1 MNETTRTIPRIRL
14 VARIAAVL
22 CLLGA
27 VALLPV
33 MAYAA
38 VVTTPNPTLPATA
51 ANDKVVTLSATDSA
65 SPGTSTTTFFKIDA
79 GAYSTYAAGS
89 GTVPNVPIFATL
101 GAHTL
106 SFYSVDG
113 NGTEAVNTGTVTIT
127 DSLAP
132 LTWAV
137 STGSWPNFDGSASF
151 NLASTDNSF
160 DYASGY
166 GVTAIG
172 SGVANTFYSL
182 NGGSWTSG
190 TAISSSVLGTNT
202 VQFYSVDAA
211 ANKEATESATFWV
224 KDNTPPVSSSDALA
238 AYTGSATIHLSATG
252 NAGGKIYY
260 ELDGT
265 AGDAWN
271 VYSAP
276 IVVTA
281 AGSHTLTFYAVDAN
295 GVNEAPHAATFTV
308 LGADVTAPVTSYSG
322 PGTGAVLVHGTVA
335 NIVLTAVD
343 GGSGVAGLHYTVDGV
358 ANVQNGV
365 RAANL
370 FGAPNLG
377 VPGSG
382 HPGGTAAAITSGN
395 LSCVA
400 AGCHPTLAMPT
411 AGAIDHTGVTSGCIT
426 CHSVVDAPTVVEPA
440 THAAHDPSWACNL
453 CHGTSLVAPVMP
465 ADNGGNHF
473 LGSEPDHD
481 GVCSDCHAFSIASSG
496 LPSTASTIT
505 ASFPVSGDGTHTIV
519 YWAVDKS
526 NNAESPH
533 TVVFRIQTAAQN
545 TPITT
550 ALTIGSSAS
559 SIKLGKAF
567 NLTGL
572 LNGTPGANGLTVTL
586 MAKKPGKSFYSYSSA
601 RLTYGAGAAS
611 SLWQNNSYKP
621 TAKGTYSFYVTFAG
635 SGLYMA
641 APNSAVVSVTVK

>member
-38 VVTTPNPTLPATA
+38 VVTTPNPALPVTSP
-51 ANDKVVTLSATDSA
+51 NYQVVTLAATDAA
-65 SPGTSTTTFFKIDA
+65 SPGTSTTTFFKIDG
-79 GAYSTYAAGS
+79 GAYSTYSTLVG
-89 GTVPNVPIFATL
+89 NVPIFSTL

-106 SFYSVDG
+106 SYYSSDG
-113 NGTEAVNTGTVTIT
+113 NGVETANVGTVTIT
-127 DSLAP
+127 DTLAP
-132 LTWAV
+132 LTWAA
-137 STGSWPNFDGSASF
+137 SSGSWPIFDGSASF
-151 NLASTDNSF
+151 NLVSTDNVF
-160 DYASGY
+160 NYTSGY
-166 GVTAIG
+166 GITSIG

-400 AGCHPTLAMPT
+400 AGCHPTVLPRRIEIALAL
-411 AGAIDHTGVTSGCIT
+411 AKL
-426 CHSVVDAPTVVEPA
+426 PA
-440 THAAHDPSWACNL
+440 QQVPHA
-453 CHGTSLVAPVMP
+453 
-465 ADNGGNHF
+465 
-473 LGSEPDHD
+473 
-481 GVCSDCHAFSIASSG
+481 
-496 LPSTASTIT
+496 
-505 ASFPVSGDGTHTIV
+505 
-519 YWAVDKS
+519 
-526 NNAESPH
+526 
-533 TVVFRIQTAAQN
+533 
-545 TPITT
+545 
-550 ALTIGSSAS
+550 
-559 SIKLGKAF
+559 
-567 NLTGL
+567 
-572 LNGTPGANGLTVTL
+572 
-586 MAKKPGKSFYSYSSA
+586 
-601 RLTYGAGAAS
+601 
-611 SLWQNNSYKP
+611 
-621 TAKGTYSFYVTFAG
+621 
-635 SGLYMA
+635 
-641 APNSAVVSVTVK
+641 